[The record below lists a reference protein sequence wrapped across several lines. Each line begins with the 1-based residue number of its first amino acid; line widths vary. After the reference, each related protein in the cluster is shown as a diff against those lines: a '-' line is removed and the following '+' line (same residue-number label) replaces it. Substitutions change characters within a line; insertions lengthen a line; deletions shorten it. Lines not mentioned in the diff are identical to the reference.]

1 MEFQNHDV
9 LNDEASR
16 EFLKG
21 RGIKALPVT
30 IVDDEK
36 VVIGYYPRKLVEV
49 LELETAVDLASSA
62 QWLAE
67 KYEAILSAAS
77 RTAGQLMPVELDE
90 APAWRPRTL
99 RELLLHIISFPELAW
114 RAHEHGSMSKED
126 MEASHEKTSQ
136 IKSPKQI
143 AEYGHEV
150 SENVTAFLKSGNTS
164 GFERVVPAHYGG
176 EVTVL
181 ELLHIILRHSTHHL
195 KQVYHIME
203 TDLKIKPEKPASAA
217 DFEGISTPEEL
228 I

>member
-49 LELETAVDLASSA
+49 LELETAVDLSSSA

-67 KYEAILSAAS
+67 KYDAILSAAS
-77 RTAGQLMPVELDE
+77 RAAGQLFPAELDE
-90 APAWRPRTL
+90 APEWRPRTL
-99 RELLLHIISFPELAW
+99 RQLLLHIISFPELAW
-114 RAHEHGSMSKED
+114 QAHEHGSMSKED

-136 IKSPKQI
+136 IRSPKQI
-143 AEYGHEV
+143 ADYGHEV
-150 SENVTAFLKSGNTS
+150 RENVTAFLNSGNTA

-195 KQVYHIME
+195 KQAYHIME
-203 TDLKIKPEKPASAA
+203 TDLKVKPEKPASAA
-217 DFEGISTPEEL
+217 DFEGISTPEDL